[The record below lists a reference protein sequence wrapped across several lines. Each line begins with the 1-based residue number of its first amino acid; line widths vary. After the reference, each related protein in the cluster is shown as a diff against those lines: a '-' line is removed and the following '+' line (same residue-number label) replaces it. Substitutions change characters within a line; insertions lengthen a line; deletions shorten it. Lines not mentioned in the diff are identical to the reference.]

1 MKFIVTRKGIMQAII
16 TVDRVSLPINPN
28 YDGEVVMRTYLL
40 GLMSLTARILSMRS
54 NKFLIRSHNG

>member
-1 MKFIVTRKGIMQAII
+1 MQVII

-28 YDGEVVMRTYLL
+28 YDGEVVMGTYVL

-54 NKFLIRSHNG
+54 IKFLKRSHNG